1 MLVVT
6 VLGVAVVGVVAV
18 PAHRGGRD
26 LLTAKGEGVRS
37 ARASRPRSPRART
50 HSARRRLPTAL
61 ATGTPVPTRPAAAR
75 ALAAMDGRSTVWTTR
90 R

>member
-26 LLTAKGEGVRS
+26 LLTAKGEGVARS
-37 ARASRPRSPRART
+37 ARRRAGTLGRPRART
-50 HSARRRLPTAL
+50 H
-61 ATGTPVPTRPAAAR
+61 
-75 ALAAMDGRSTVWTTR
+75 
-90 R
+90 